1 MVLFQVI
8 LAGRCIQLGLR
19 GQVERS
25 EKSSLPCL
33 VSQCPLITWWSL
45 GSWTSSGSWIPRD
58 RKQKLFILLRLIPDH
73 IQFSPIAQ
81 SCLTL
86 CNPTDCS
93 TPGFSV
99 LHELPHLAQ
108 THVQRVGDAIQP
120 SHPLSSPSPPTFSLS
135 QHQDLFQW
143 VSFSHHVAKVLELQ
157 LQHQSL
163 QWIFRVDFL

>member
-1 MVLFQVI
+1 M
-8 LAGRCIQLGLR
+8 LAGRCIQLVLR

-33 VSQCPLITWWSL
+33 VSQCPLITWWSP

-73 IQFSPIAQ
+73 IQFSPIAP

-93 TPGFSV
+93 TPGFPV
-99 LHELPHLAQ
+99 HHQLPELAQ

-120 SHPLSSPSPPTFSLS
+120 SHPLLSPSPSTFSLS

-143 VSFSHHVAKVLELQ
+143 VSSSHQVAK
-157 LQHQSL
+157 
-163 QWIFRVDFL
+163 